1 MGIDS
6 VTILADTDRAMTAAT
21 LTPSATGN
29 DVETLQERIAGLVY
43 ERQELRAAHAD
54 RERLEQ
60 NRLEIADL
68 QQRLSRALIARHTPA
83 PQPAF

>member
-1 MGIDS
+1 
-6 VTILADTDRAMTAAT
+6 MTAAT
-21 LTPSATGN
+21 LTPSATGD
-29 DVETLQERIAGLVY
+29 DVETLQERIARLVY
-43 ERQELRAAHAD
+43 ERQELRAARAD
-54 RERLEQ
+54 RERLEH